1 MSHFFQKPEN
11 ALKRAKELMS
21 IPNVD
26 AAVLKRTKRSAL
38 EILHDALVAKK
49 HRTWQPMHEEL
60 MLLYLDIC
68 LELQLGRIAKDG
80 LHQYRN
86 LSIQHNPASLET
98 VILYFVNATQQKL
111 ALAKKESNEIIIQ
124 AAASVDL
131 EAAQT
136 PEAVMLSTTT
146 FDSSSDRTD
155 REVVVP
161 WLRFTWETYRTVLDI
176 LKNNSKLEALY
187 KTVTLRAFDFCV
199 EYTRK
204 IEFRRLCEIL
214 RHHLGALQKH
224 SAAPTTQSA
233 RQMRAWDGFTLESV
247 ESLLE
252 IRYRQL
258 QVATHLELYSE
269 AFRTIDDIN
278 TIMSLVDQVPR
289 LDLLVT
295 YYEKLAQIFL
305 VSKNHL
311 FHAYALFK
319 WFALRV
325 AGLHGLDG
333 AAALAAAVP
342 TATVDAAELQRM
354 ATRVVLAAL
363 SVPLV
368 DFEAAAS
375 TPVLDDDAT
384 PSSAA
389 QASAQNALSAA
400 TREKHARMA
409 ALLGYA
415 STPTRAQL
423 LEEVAAAGVLSLA
436 RPEVASLFDHVER
449 QEVDPL
455 QLVPTI
461 APLLQTLRADAGA
474 VFTAY
479 ADSVERLVVRR
490 VLFQLTR
497 IYSSV
502 SIAHLKSL
510 FVGLEVSYEEIEQL
524 VVRSRSLS
532 TVAHASVPSLS
543 SLYLKP
549 SGVEASSSSAS
560 ASSAVAAAAALR
572 TKIRIDHVEQC
583 IRFSDAVELEAN
595 PAQLTL
601 LGERLRRV
609 LHKVKPAHEAA
620 TVTRA
625 ALFEQTRAG
634 LAQSRQEM
642 LARREI
648 IERKKE
654 ELERLQ
660 QERVKTMERKRQ
672 EFEQMRQQL
681 EKERLEAEAKRREME
696 KKQKIKDEIALK
708 ETKQML
714 DKLGHKDLDNIDLA
728 KVNREQLLQEAKD
741 KAQKAKE
748 DAQRKL
754 RDNARRLDYI
764 IRATREVEQP
774 VLQKLAAAEKETAKA
789 TYEQQKAD
797 KLKQAKDEHEFGLKE
812 KARLAPALPVVSAF
826 VEGHVVRRKE
836 QYKKASEEQKK
847 KAMVER
853 LERRVANAKARF
865 EEEQARQREIEEE
878 QERQRREEEE
888 RRERERQAEV
898 EAELRRQEEE
908 EEKQRLAEE
917 QAKKEAEAEA
927 EAEAARER
935 ESRRERDSERDDRFG
950 GAYRPPTRR
959 SEPEDGEWTRVG
971 PRSSAPRSAAPE
983 GRWERAGPPAR
994 DSDRGSFRDR
1004 EGGSGLRRAFGGD
1017 REEREGGSGL
1027 RRAFGGD
1034 RDDRE
1039 PGSFRRGFG
1048 GDRERDDREPGSF
1061 RRGFGGDRER
1071 DDREPGSFRRGFG
1084 GDRERDDRE
1093 PGSFRRGFGGDREG
1107 SSFRRGGEGE
1117 RERDGG
1123 DDRFFSSRRE
1133 GSYRP
1138 PRAGDSRDSRREPS
1152 GRAPESGRWR

>member
-224 SAAPTTQSA
+224 SAAPTTQSS

-247 ESLLE
+247 EALLE

-258 QVATHLELYSE
+258 QVASHLELYSE

-311 FHAYALFK
+311 FHAFALYK

-325 AGLHGLDG
+325 AGLSGLDG

-342 TATVDAAELQRM
+342 AAALDKHELQRM

-375 TPVLDDDAT
+375 STPVLDDDAT
-384 PSSAA
+384 PSAA
-389 QASAQNALSAA
+389 ASAENALSAA
-400 TREKHARMA
+400 TREKHTRMA

-415 STPTRAQL
+415 STPSRAQL
-423 LEEVAAAGVLSLA
+423 LEEVEAAGVLALA

-461 APLLQTLRADAGA
+461 APLLTALRADADA
-474 VFTAY
+474 VFPAY

-532 TVAHASVPSLS
+532 TVAHASAPSLS

-560 ASSAVAAAAALR
+560 ASAAAATASALR

-609 LHKVKPAHEAA
+609 LHKVKPAAA
-620 TVTRA
+620 QQATARA
-625 ALFEQTRAG
+625 SLFAQTRAG
-634 LAQSRQEM
+634 LQQSRQDM

-728 KVNREQLLQEAKD
+728 TVNREQLLQEAKE

-748 DAQRKL
+748 EAQRKL
-754 RDNARRLDYI
+754 RDSARRLDYI

-789 TYEQQKAD
+789 TRA
-797 KLKQAKDEHEFGLKE
+797 
-812 KARLAPALPVVSAF
+812 
-826 VEGHVVRRKE
+826 
-836 QYKKASEEQKK
+836 
-847 KAMVER
+847 
-853 LERRVANAKARF
+853 
-865 EEEQARQREIEEE
+865 
-878 QERQRREEEE
+878 
-888 RRERERQAEV
+888 
-898 EAELRRQEEE
+898 
-908 EEKQRLAEE
+908 
-917 QAKKEAEAEA
+917 
-927 EAEAARER
+927 
-935 ESRRERDSERDDRFG
+935 SRRRC
-950 GAYRPPTRR
+950 P
-959 SEPEDGEWTRVG
+959 
-971 PRSSAPRSAAPE
+971 
-983 GRWERAGPPAR
+983 
-994 DSDRGSFRDR
+994 
-1004 EGGSGLRRAFGGD
+1004 
-1017 REEREGGSGL
+1017 
-1027 RRAFGGD
+1027 
-1034 RDDRE
+1034 
-1039 PGSFRRGFG
+1039 
-1048 GDRERDDREPGSF
+1048 
-1061 RRGFGGDRER
+1061 
-1071 DDREPGSFRRGFG
+1071 
-1084 GDRERDDRE
+1084 
-1093 PGSFRRGFGGDREG
+1093 
-1107 SSFRRGGEGE
+1107 
-1117 RERDGG
+1117 
-1123 DDRFFSSRRE
+1123 
-1133 GSYRP
+1133 
-1138 PRAGDSRDSRREPS
+1138 
-1152 GRAPESGRWR
+1152 